1 MPAWSDSVPGSTRWL
16 PGALTSLLSMFPDFD
31 YAARLDRA
39 RMLMTERGIDVL
51 MLSVGADLPYFSG
64 YEAMP
69 LERLT
74 MLVVPRDGSATMVVP
89 RLEAPRVQLR
99 GDAFVVRAW
108 DETEDPIEIAANL
121 VGTRSTA
128 ALGDPTW
135 SVFLLGLQ
143 QRLAHTS
150 FVSATGLTRELRMR
164 KEPEEV
170 RWLRAA
176 AEATDRVVARLDGQR
191 FSGRTERELS
201 RLVADMT
208 LEEGHD
214 LASFGIVA
222 SGPNAASPHHEAG
235 DRVIGVGETIV
246 VDFGGRLR
254 GYCSD
259 TTRTFHTGTPSG
271 PVADAF
277 SVLEAA
283 QAAARAAVAPGVS
296 AEAVDRAARRMITD
310 AGYGDRFIHRTGHGI
325 GLEGHEHPYV
335 VEGNRLPLEPGMAF
349 SIEPGIY
356 EPGSFGMRIEDI
368 VVCGDAGVD
377 ELNRSPRRLHLVD

>member
-1 MPAWSDSVPGSTRWL
+1 VPAWSDSVPGSTRWL

-325 GLEGHEHPYV
+325 GLEVHEHPYV

>member
-1 MPAWSDSVPGSTRWL
+1 MPAWSDSVSGSARWL
-16 PGALTSLLSMFPDFD
+16 PGALTTLMSMFPDFD

-176 AEATDRVVARLDGQR
+176 AEATDRVVARLDDQR

-259 TTRTFHTGTPSG
+259 TTRTFHTGTPS
-271 PVADAF
+271 PEVADAF

-283 QAAARAAVAPGVS
+283 QAAARSAVAPGVS
-296 AEAVDRAARRMITD
+296 AEAVDRAARSMITD

-325 GLEGHEHPYV
+325 GLEVHEHPYV

-377 ELNRSPRRLHLVD
+377 ELNRSPRHLHLVD

>member
-283 QAAARAAVAPGVS
+283 QAAARSAVAPGVS
-296 AEAVDRAARRMITD
+296 AEDVDRAARSVIAD

-325 GLEGHEHPYV
+325 GLEVHEHPYV

>member
-1 MPAWSDSVPGSTRWL
+1 
-16 PGALTSLLSMFPDFD
+16 MFPDFD

-89 RLEAPRVQLR
+89 RLEAPRVEPR

-214 LASFGIVA
+214 LAAFGIVA

-325 GLEGHEHPYV
+325 GLEVHEHPYV

>member
-1 MPAWSDSVPGSTRWL
+1 MPAWSDSVHGSTRWL
-16 PGALTSLLSMFPDFD
+16 PGALTTLMSMFPDFD

-89 RLEAPRVQLR
+89 RLEAPRVEPR
-99 GDAFVVRAW
+99 GDAFVVRPW

-121 VGTRSTA
+121 SGARSTA

-283 QAAARAAVAPGVS
+283 QAAARSAVAPGVS

-325 GLEGHEHPYV
+325 GLEVHEHPYV